1 VREGI
6 AALPSLATTA
16 TDPARRGQSLILFR
30 RSGLSY
36 VLNTPEDQRA
46 MLAAVGVSSLEELFG
61 KIPPS
66 LRLDRPL
73 QLPPGL
79 NEMELTAHLHQLAGR
94 NRPAGEAVCFL
105 GGGAYDHFIPAVVDA
120 LAGRNEF
127 YTAYTPYQAEA
138 SQGSLQVFF
147 EFQTL
152 ICQLTGLDVAN
163 ASLYEGGSAVAE
175 SVLMALSIQPK
186 RRKVLVAESVHPEY
200 RQTLATYAANLDLRI
215 QTLPAPGG
223 FLDPDDLKR
232 TIDGQTLC
240 VLAQH
245 PNFFGCLE
253 EPETLADIA
262 HQAGALFI
270 VGFDP
275 ISLGLLKR
283 PGQYGADI
291 AVAEGQCL
299 GTPLSYGGP
308 YLGLLA
314 CRQEYVRKMPGRLVG
329 QTVDRRGRRCWVLT
343 LQTREQ
349 HIRREKATS
358 NICTNQGLMAL
369 RATVYLAALGPQG
382 LKETAD
388 LCTRKAHYAAE
399 RLTQVPGV
407 RLRFGRPFFKE
418 FTLQVE
424 ETVPAL
430 LAGLLREGYHAGLHL
445 GRWYPELANCLSVAV
460 TEKRTRAEID
470 GLASALLNQRNGMC
484 NGVPAPQVRRER
496 VEQDLHG

>member
-1 VREGI
+1 LETYGPDNF
-6 AALPSLATTA
+6 L
-16 TDPARRGQSLILFR
+16 PARLGQSLILFR
-30 RSGLSY
+30 RFGLSY

-46 MLAAVGVSSLEELFG
+46 MLAAIGVSSLEELFH

-66 LRLDRPL
+66 LRLKRPL
-73 QLPPGL
+73 QLPSAL
-79 NEMELTAHLHQLAGR
+79 SEIELTAHVQQLAGR
-94 NRPAGEAVCFL
+94 NRPAGEAICFL

-120 LAGRNEF
+120 VAGRSEF

-138 SQGSLQVFF
+138 SQGSLQAFF

-152 ICQLTGLDVAN
+152 ICQLTDLDVAN

-175 SVLMALSIQPK
+175 AVLMARSIQPK
-186 RRKVLVAESVHPEY
+186 RHKVLIAESVHPEY
-200 RQTLATYAANLDLRI
+200 RQTLATYTANLDLHL
-215 QTLPAPGG
+215 QTLPTPDG
-223 FLDPDDLKR
+223 FLDPDTLKR
-232 TIDGQTLC
+232 ASDGQTLC
-240 VLAQH
+240 VLVQH

-253 EPETLADIA
+253 EPEALAAIA
-262 HQAGALFI
+262 HQVGALFI
-270 VGFDP
+270 VSFDP

-291 AVAEGQCL
+291 AIAEGQCL
-299 GTPLSYGGP
+299 GNPLSYGGP

-314 CRQEYVRKMPGRLVG
+314 CREEYVRKMPGRLVG

-369 RATVYLAALGPQG
+369 RATVFLAALGPQG
-382 LKETAD
+382 LRETAE

-399 RLTQVPGV
+399 RLTQLPNV
-407 RLRFGRPFFKE
+407 RLRFERPFFKE

-424 ETVPAL
+424 ESVPDL
-430 LAGLLREGYHAGLHL
+430 LASLLDKGYHAGLHL
-445 GRWYPELANCLSVAV
+445 GRWYPHLQDCWSVAV

-470 GLASALLNQRNGMC
+470 GLVSALADRHDGVC
-484 NGVPAPQVRRER
+484 NGLAVSQTIGER
-496 VEQDLHG
+496 VEQNIHG